1 MGHPASFPAVISLRR
16 HFPRKDK
23 HLTREDIRKQIQE
36 IGLIPSVRVDSAE
49 AAIFAAENLAAGG
62 IPIVE
67 ITTTIPNTDRVIS
80 DLTKR
85 FPKLIVGAEV
95 VAGLDQARRELD
107 AGAMFLTGPGFDPE
121 VTGYCVEEEIVVIPG
136 ALTPT
141 EVMLAYKAGADF
153 VKVFPCSHVGG
164 PNYIRALKAP
174 FPHLPLIAAGG
185 VTQSAA
191 PQFIAAGAAALG
203 VGEDLIP
210 RQAIRIREGSWIR
223 ELAARYLNFVKQA
236 RAEMK

>member
-1 MGHPASFPAVISLRR
+1 M
-16 HFPRKDK
+16 
-23 HLTREDIRKQIQE
+23 TREEIRKQIRDL
-36 IGLIPSVRVDSAE
+36 GVIPSVRVDSAE
-49 AAIFAAENLAAGG
+49 AAIFVAENLAAGG

-67 ITTTIPNTDRVIS
+67 ITTTIPNSDQVIR
-80 DLTKR
+80 DLTRR
-85 FPKLIVGAEV
+85 FPSLIVGAEV
-95 VAGLDQARRELD
+95 VAGVDQARRELD

-141 EVMLAYKAGADF
+141 EVMHAHRAGADF

-164 PNYIRALKAP
+164 ANYIRALKAP
-174 FPHLPLIAAGG
+174 LPHVPLIAAGG

-191 PQFIAAGAAALG
+191 PYFITAGATALG

-210 RQAIRIREGSWIR
+210 RQAVRFKEGAWIR
-223 ELAARYLNFVKQA
+223 ELAARFLNFVKQA

>member
-1 MGHPASFPAVISLRR
+1 
-16 HFPRKDK
+16 
-23 HLTREDIRKQIQE
+23 LTREEIRKQIRDL
-36 IGLIPSVRVDSAE
+36 GVIPSVRVDSAE
-49 AAIFAAENLAAGG
+49 AAIFVAENLAAGG

-67 ITTTIPNTDRVIS
+67 ITTTIPNSDQVIR
-80 DLTKR
+80 DLTRR
-85 FPKLIVGAEV
+85 FPSLIVGAEV
-95 VAGLDQARRELD
+95 VAGVDQARRELD

-141 EVMLAYKAGADF
+141 EVMHAHRAGADF

-164 PNYIRALKAP
+164 ANYIRALKAP
-174 FPHLPLIAAGG
+174 LPHVPLIAAGG

-191 PQFIAAGAAALG
+191 PYFITAGATALG

-210 RQAIRIREGSWIR
+210 RQAVRFKEGAWIR
-223 ELAARYLNFVKQA
+223 ELAARFLNFVKQA